1 MNNQQAQNS
10 QLNTPVIDVASF
22 KPLKFRQRGGR
33 KVTIPVGD
41 AVIENRL
48 RKPATNRALLLA
60 LARAFYWARLIDEG
74 IVASGSEIAIK
85 EGLDASTVN
94 ERLRMTLLSPAIIE
108 SILNGTQPEGLTMEW
123 LTRNPFTTNW
133 SQQTFNKTQY
143 KTAPTS
149 PNLIYQQHMSS

>member
-1 MNNQQAQNS
+1 MKSQYTQDS
-10 QLNTPVIDVASF
+10 QLRVPVIDVSSF

-60 LARAFYWARLIDEG
+60 LARAFYWARLIDQG
-74 IVASGSEIAIK
+74 VVTGGSEIAIK
-85 EGLDASTVN
+85 EGLEASTVN

-108 SILNGTQPEGLTMEW
+108 RILNGTQPEELTMNW
-123 LTRNPFTTNW
+123 LTRNSISANWEEQEKHFNATN
-133 SQQTFNKTQY
+133 
-143 KTAPTS
+143 
-149 PNLIYQQHMSS
+149 QH